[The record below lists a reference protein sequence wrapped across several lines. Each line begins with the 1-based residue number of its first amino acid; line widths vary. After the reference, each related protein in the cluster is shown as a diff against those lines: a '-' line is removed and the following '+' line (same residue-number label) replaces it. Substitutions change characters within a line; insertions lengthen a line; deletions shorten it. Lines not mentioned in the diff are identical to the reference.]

1 MRQKMMQAVTV
12 SPRKPINIAYALLAT
27 VLTWGFL
34 EFGLGFGTP
43 LLWWAVSYL
52 PPAFSQWLFFHVDPL
67 VVSLFSFI
75 FPTVLLFIWVAF
87 VEKRSLSG
95 LGFYKKRALVELG
108 KGWLIGFGM
117 ITAVVGLQ
125 LVTGSLR
132 LRFIHP
138 TPANIFQL
146 FFIMPFWLIQSGTE
160 EVLTRGWLFPVVS
173 RKTNLVVGILV
184 SSLLFSFFHIPNPS
198 VNWISLVEIGLFGL
212 LACLYVLKT
221 DNIWGISG
229 IHAAWNCFQ
238 GNFYGRPV
246 SGLSVAYSVM
256 DFELGQVPDFLSG
269 GAFGPEASIFSL
281 LVTTVVIIWLAIDLY
296 KKKRG
301 N

>member
-1 MRQKMMQAVTV
+1 MKQKMMQAVTV
-12 SPRKPINIAYALLAT
+12 SPRKPINMAYALLAT

-67 VVSLFSFI
+67 LISLLGFA
-75 FPTVLLFIWVAF
+75 FPTLLLFGWVAF
-87 VEKRSLSG
+87 VERRSLSG
-95 LGFYKKRALVELG
+95 LGFYKKGALWELG
-108 KGWLIGFGM
+108 KGWLIGFAM

-125 LVTGSLR
+125 VATGSLR
-132 LRFIHP
+132 LQFIQP
-138 TPANIFQL
+138 SLENIVQL
-146 FFIMPFWLIQSGTE
+146 FLIMPFWLIQSGTE

-173 RKTNLVVGILV
+173 RRVHLVVGVLV
-184 SSLLFSFFHIPNPS
+184 SSLLFSFLHIHNPS

-238 GNFYGRPV
+238 GNFYGLPV
-246 SGLSVAYSVM
+246 SGLSVSYSLM
-256 DFELGQVPDFLSG
+256 RFEPQGAEILSG
-269 GAFGPEASIFSL
+269 GSFGPEASIFSL
-281 LVTTVVIIWLAIDLY
+281 LVTTVVIVWLAVGLY
-296 KKKRG
+296 RSRK
-301 N
+301 